1 MLAVT
6 FEPPDRAASYLA
18 SHLLPFP
25 LLSDPDRRLYAALG
39 LGRGRWNDLWSPATL
54 KSYVS
59 GLLHGRLPAVPRGDV
74 SQLGGDFVL
83 DREGR
88 VRFAH
93 RGSTPSGRP
102 DIPTLLE
109 AVDALRAPQGET
121 R

>member
-25 LLSDPDRRLYAALG
+25 LLSDPDRRLYSALS
-39 LGRGRWNDLWSPATL
+39 LGSGRWKDLWSPATL

-59 GLLHGRLPAVPRGDV
+59 GLLRGRLPAVLHGDV

-83 DREGR
+83 DREGQ
-88 VRFAH
+88 VMFAH
-93 RGSTPSGRP
+93 RGSTPADRP
-102 DIPTLLE
+102 DIPRLLE
-109 AVDALRAPQGET
+109 AVDALRAPQGDT